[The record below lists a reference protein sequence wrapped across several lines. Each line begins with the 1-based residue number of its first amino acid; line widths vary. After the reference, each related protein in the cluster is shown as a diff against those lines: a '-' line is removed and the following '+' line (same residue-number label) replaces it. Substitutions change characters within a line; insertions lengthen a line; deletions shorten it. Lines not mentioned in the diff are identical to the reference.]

1 MIEQKIEKRVLDKI
15 DGIFKQ
21 NGIKD
26 YQLYGSLQPEILK
39 GVETE
44 SAILVVVKA
53 SPRSY
58 SSPTVP
64 TCQIDFEVQLTL
76 RADIDYGGK
85 NYLDVCDLLMNQYE
99 TWQRCLDDAH
109 DDFTLPE
116 FSMVG
121 FQLGNGSNA
130 ADPDKVVW
138 QYKHNFTVYGVAG

>member
-1 MIEQKIEKRVLDKI
+1 MIESKMEKQVLDKI
-15 DGIFKQ
+15 DGIFKR
-21 NGIKD
+21 NGIED

-99 TWQRCLDDAH
+99 IW
-109 DDFTLPE
+109 
-116 FSMVG
+116 
-121 FQLGNGSNA
+121 
-130 ADPDKVVW
+130 
-138 QYKHNFTVYGVAG
+138 